1 MIIFSNLSYAEEN
14 ISSSGLINLED
25 IKPSFDALDERNEKQ
40 DLKQKLKAKKSRG
53 LINIKINQTVNAFDE
68 AVFDLRREKI
78 KLDADLKSAEMRMLT
93 FFEELNLLKV
103 FAKKDTQL
111 SNRLEKAKTQKSEIV
126 NANLD
131 FKNSVKCTL
140 EYPLIYK

>member
-1 MIIFSNLSYAEEN
+1 MKIVSAEAKARFKHEH
-14 ISSSGLINLED
+14 SVLLE
-25 IKPSFDALDERNEKQ
+25 
-40 DLKQKLKAKKSRG
+40 
-53 LINIKINQTVNAFDE
+53 KINQTVNAFDE

-111 SNRLEKAKTQKSEIV
+111 SNRLEKAKTQNSFWICSDYTVIPENLEKSGKSG
-126 NANLD
+126 LWGTPPR
-131 FKNSVKCTL
+131 FSRS
-140 EYPLIYK
+140 